1 MSQDIFVVVEH
12 LRGQVA
18 DISYVMLAAARELA
32 KGIGGNVVAVLLG
45 HNAEGLAGNPSA
57 GLRQAQSGSSPV
69 PAALAQAGQCLAADQ
84 VLYLDHPALADFT
97 SDAYQKAL
105 AGLIGEKQPRAV
117 LFGSTSIG
125 SDIAGGLS
133 IKLGLPLVSSCLN
146 FTAEGKFVSQI
157 CGGKIMA
164 EGDLP
169 APTALVTMVPGGYKP
184 EQGQS
189 AQAPAVTRLEVPGL
203 EALRVA
209 LTGYMEPAAGD
220 VDIAKEPLLISVG
233 RGIQNRD
240 NIVLAE
246 DLAAALGGVVTASR
260 PVIDQGW
267 LPKSRLVGK
276 SGKHV
281 KPKIYLA
288 LGISGAPEHAEAIT
302 TSDTIIAIN
311 TDSAAPIFNIAKYG
325 VEMDLFDLV
334 EVLTARVK
342 AAKGG

>member
-1 MSQDIFVVVEH
+1 MNQDIYVVIEH

-18 DISYVMLAAARELA
+18 EISLVMLAGAHELA
-32 KGIGGNVVAVLLG
+32 KGLGGNVVAVLLG
-45 HNAEGLAGNPSA
+45 HKAQELIGNTSA
-57 GLRQAQSGSSPV
+57 GSGKY
-69 PAALAQAGQCLAADQ
+69 LAADK
-84 VLYLDHPALADFT
+84 VLSFDHPALADFT

-105 AGLIGEKQPRAV
+105 AGLISKEQPRAV

-125 SDIAGGLS
+125 TDMASTLS
-133 IKLGLPLVSSCLN
+133 IKLGLPMVSSCRS
-146 FTAEGKFVSQI
+146 FSADGKFVSQI

-169 APTALVTMVPGGYKP
+169 GPTALVTMVPGGYKA

-189 AQAPAVTRLEVPGL
+189 TQSPAVTQVEVPAL
-203 EALRVA
+203 EALRVTLA
-209 LTGYMEPAAGD
+209 GYIEPESGD
-220 VDIAKEPLLISVG
+220 VDIAKEPVLISVG
-233 RGIQNRD
+233 RGIQNQD

-246 DLAAALGGVVTASR
+246 ELAQALGGVVSGSR

-267 LPKSRLVGK
+267 LATSRLVGK

-302 TSDTIIAIN
+302 DSNTIIAIN
-311 TDSAAPIFNIAKYG
+311 TDPAAPIFNIAKYG
-325 VEMDLFDLV
+325 AEIDLFDLV
-334 EVLTARVK
+334 EVLTAQVK
-342 AAKGG
+342 AAKGS

>member
-1 MSQDIFVVVEH
+1 MNQDIYVVIEH

-18 DISYVMLAAARELA
+18 EISFVMLAGARELS
-32 KGIGGNVVAVLLG
+32 KGLGGNVVAVFLG
-45 HNAEGLAGNPSA
+45 HKAQGLVGNPSA
-57 GLRQAQSGSSPV
+57 G
-69 PAALAQAGQCLAADQ
+69 AGQYLAADKI
-84 VLYLDHPALADFT
+84 LSFDHPALADFT
-97 SDAYQKAL
+97 SDAYQIVL
-105 AGLIGEKQPRAV
+105 ADLIKKDQPRAV

-125 SDIAGGLS
+125 TDLASTLS
-133 IKLGLPLVSSCLN
+133 IKMGLPVVSSCRSFN
-146 FTAEGKFVSQI
+146 TDGKFVSQI

-169 APTALVTMVPGGYKP
+169 GPTALVTMVPGGYKT

-189 AQAPAVTRLEVPGL
+189 AQVPAINQVEVPPL
-203 EALRVA
+203 ESLRVTLA
-209 LTGYMEPAAGD
+209 NYIEPESGD
-220 VDIAKEPLLISVG
+220 IDIAKEPVLVSVG

-246 DLAAALGGVVTASR
+246 QLAQALGGVVSGSR

-267 LPKSRLVGK
+267 LATSRLVGK

-302 TSDTIIAIN
+302 DSNTIIAIN
-311 TDSAAPIFNIAKYG
+311 TDPAAPIFNIAKYG
-325 VEMDLFDLV
+325 VEIDLFDLV
-334 EVLTARVK
+334 EVLTAQVK
-342 AAKGG
+342 AAKGS

>member
-18 DISYVMLAAARELA
+18 DISYVMLAAARELS

-45 HNAEGLAGNPSA
+45 NKAEGLAGS
-57 GLRQAQSGSSPV
+57 
-69 PAALAQAGQCLAADQ
+69 LAADQ

-105 AGLIGEKQPRAV
+105 AGLISKSQPRAV
-117 LFGSTSIG
+117 LFGSTTIG

-133 IKLGLPLVSSCLN
+133 IKLGLPLASSCRR

-169 APTALVTMVPGGYKP
+169 GPTVLVTMVPGGYKP

-189 AQAPAVTRLEVPGL
+189 TQPPAVTKVEVTEL
-203 EALRVA
+203 DSLRVTLA
-209 LTGYMEPAAGD
+209 GYIEPEAGD
-220 VDIAKEPLLISVG
+220 VDIAKEPILISVG
-233 RGIQNRD
+233 RGIQNKD
-240 NIVLAE
+240 NISLAE
-246 DLAAALGGVVTASR
+246 DLAAALGGVVTGSR

-267 LPKSRLVGK
+267 LATSRLVGK

-302 TSDTIIAIN
+302 DAGAIIAVN
-311 TDSAAPIFNIAKYG
+311 TDPTAPIFNIAKYG

-334 EVLTARVK
+334 ELLTQK
-342 AAKGG
+342 AKEAKGG